1 MAAGLVD
8 MGFLRLLQV
17 KAEGWLMWVAGP
29 SSLAIDR
36 YDL

>member
-1 MAAGLVD
+1 

-17 KAEGWLMWVAGP
+17 KAEGWAVVMLAAGS

>member
-1 MAAGLVD
+1 

-17 KAEGWLMWVAGP
+17 KAEGMAGVVRAAG
-29 SSLAIDR
+29 SSNLAIDR